1 MDTRYIKNIT
11 FLHSRSCSLQ
21 ISCKTESFN
30 VMHTI
35 SENFLQFP
43 SNCMIRDWFPSL
55 THSHYFSCTENFG
68 KCTKPGKMSVLPESL
83 STPHFAL
90 LCPSNCICPDKLD
103 PHET

>member
-1 MDTRYIKNIT
+1 MDTRYIKEYN
-11 FLHSRSCSLQ
+11 LVDHVHYKSHVL
-21 ISCKTESFN
+21 KTESFK